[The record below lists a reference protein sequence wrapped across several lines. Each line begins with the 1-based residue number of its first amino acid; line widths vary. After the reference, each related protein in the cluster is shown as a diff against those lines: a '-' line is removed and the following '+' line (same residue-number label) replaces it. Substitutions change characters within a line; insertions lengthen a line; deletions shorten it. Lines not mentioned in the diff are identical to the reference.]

1 MKCRLFFLLI
11 LLGGCTSPSTSL
23 KEIHQRVVDQIALL
37 VDSGYLQTQ
46 YIEVMERVSNDSSVI
61 YSISASDSPASRT
74 DELPSKVIKYKDKYF
89 CFIKLEEP
97 EMSRTELYEKGIVS
111 DSTFWSNE
119 YISDEGFWLLAI
131 RKYENKHVL
140 VKERAEY
147 IGYVTEYPELWEYLS
162 GSFQHGSPLSMALH
176 SHNIAVADSLL
187 FQLDDLVVDSLK
199 HYIES
204 FFGMIQLKNQ
214 TDSTIILSNNNLNDL
229 SYAVVNGADTLRLI
243 LRDSLPAVIEPHGAD
258 FPRFDSES
266 PHRFL
271 QKLPEQDVWMSMY
284 RLFCDSTFCFL
295 KVNGVPTNFR
305 ILHDDTRFFNYME
318 VDSNARNL
326 KLGNGR
332 RVFYNKGVYDKDE
345 RGRKFR
351 GW

>member
-61 YSISASDSPASRT
+61 YSVSASDSPASCT
-74 DELPSKVIKYKDKYF
+74 DELPSKVIKYKNKYF

-97 EMSRTELYEKGIVS
+97 EMSRTELYEKGIIS

-119 YISDEGFWLLAI
+119 HICDEGQWLLAL
-131 RKYENKHVL
+131 RKYEDKHTL
-140 VKERAEY
+140 VKTRVEANY
-147 IGYVTEYPELWEYLS
+147 ITEYHEILSYLS
-162 GSFQHGSPLSMALH
+162 GGFTHGRPLLMVFQK
-176 SHNIAVADSLL
+176 HNIAVADSLSSC
-187 FQLDDLVVDSLK
+187 LDSLDVDSLK
-199 HYIES
+199 EYIDRFYGCFSIEN
-204 FFGMIQLKNQ
+204 L
-214 TDSTIILSNNNLNDL
+214 TDSTIVLSNNDLNNL

-243 LRDSLPAVIEPHGAD
+243 SRASLPIVIKPHEYD
-258 FPRFDSES
+258 FLRFDSEP

-271 QKLPEQDVWMSMY
+271 QNLPEQDVWMSMY

-318 VDSNARNL
+318 VDSNARNF
-326 KLGNGR
+326 KLGNER